1 MSGPRRALAHAD
13 QPPFAARVPTT
24 PSRFRERFLALL
36 GALALLA
43 GWPDQASAQA
53 PRAFALFLDCSGFY
67 CEPDFYRT
75 DLAFVDHVRE
85 RQAADVH
92 VLVTREPTGGGG
104 MAYVLAFYGQ
114 RRFAGVSDTL
124 TLTTAQGATEDE
136 QRRAISRT
144 VKLGLARY
152 LARTPDAA
160 RATLNLSAP
169 DTTAARTVST
179 RDPWNAWVFRIGANV
194 NASRERDYAS
204 DYIYTSL
211 NATRVTEQWKT
222 NLRVNENY
230 NGNTFD
236 LGDETVTS
244 IRRDFGGSFQQVK
257 SLGQHW
263 SAGVRA
269 SAGSSTYLNEH
280 LVASVSPVVEYNVFP
295 YREST
300 RRSLMLQYAVGGRHF
315 RYDDTTV
322 YFKLRE
328 TRPFQSMNV
337 ALSQKEK
344 WGSLTFEVNGYH
356 FLDDLSKSRLTF
368 YSEADVRL
376 IKGLSLNLFGN
387 YAVLHDQIY
396 LAKGELTK
404 DEVLLRQSQLATTYR
419 AFMYV
424 GISYTFGSVLNNVVN
439 PRMSSA
445 MSEF

>member
-1 MSGPRRALAHAD
+1 M
-13 QPPFAARVPTT
+13 
-24 PSRFRERFLALL
+24 PSRSRETFLVLF
-36 GALALLA
+36 GALSLLA
-43 GWPDQASAQA
+43 GRPDQAFAQA

-92 VLVTREPTGGGG
+92 VLVTRQPTGGGG

-124 TLTTAQGATEDE
+124 ALTTAQGATEDE

-169 DTTAARTVST
+169 DTTAARVAPT

-194 NASRERDYAS
+194 NASRERDYSS

-230 NGNTFD
+230 SGDAFD

-244 IRRDFGGSFQQVK
+244 IRRDFGGSFQQVR

-263 SAGVRA
+263 SAGLRA
-269 SAGSSTYLNEH
+269 NAGSSTYLNEH

-337 ALSQKEK
+337 ALTQKEK

-376 IKGLSLNLFGN
+376 IKGLSLNLYGN

-419 AFMYV
+419 AFMYL
-424 GISYTFGSVLNNVVN
+424 GISYTFGSVLNNIVN